1 MKFNSLFE
9 KENRKKMGDLFL
21 NIGATALF
29 NLVIQFALYP
39 YLNKTLG
46 KEMYGTALFMLS
58 LVAIASGSC
67 GTAANYSRLVSEQT
81 LRPSN
86 GDYNLFLLVG
96 GILCAAVGLFY
107 LWWIK
112 LLTPITAIL
121 FAALLIVTAFRYYS
135 DVEFK
140 LKTSFVRYFFFYLAI
155 SVGYLLG
162 LLVYRKTNQWMT
174 ALLTGEIFGLVYAA
188 FASRIYR
195 HPLLRPSQSFGLVL
209 KSISFLLLSNLLEN
223 LTLNADRLLLYSF
236 VDGTAVSVYY
246 TASLFGK
253 VVALLTVPVNSV
265 IISYLIRYDKELSKK
280 MWSVFTIGG
289 IVCGAICLG
298 ACLLF
303 SGLILPH
310 FYNDLYA
317 ASKPYLFP
325 AILSQI
331 LYFVSGVLLV
341 VLLRFRGEKKQFFLN
356 LGYAIVFFA
365 LTLIATYLFGLN
377 GFVWASLL
385 ANALRLAVVIPW
397 GFLPPRRK
405 AAPPPPEETEQS

>member
-1 MKFNSLFE
+1 MKFTSLFD
-9 KENRKKMGDLFL
+9 KESRRKIGDLCL
-21 NIGATALF
+21 NIGATALL
-29 NLVIQFALYP
+29 NIVIQFALYP
-39 YLNKTLG
+39 YLQHKLGDNTYGVTL
-46 KEMYGTALFMLS
+46 ALLS
-58 LVAIASGSC
+58 LVAITSGPC
-67 GTAANYSRLVSEQT
+67 GNAANYSRLVSEKN
-81 LRPSN
+81 LHPSN
-86 GDYNLFLLVG
+86 GDYNLFLLFSG
-96 GILCAAVGLFY
+96 LLCAVVGVFY
-107 LWWIK
+107 LWWIQ
-112 LLTPITAIL
+112 TITYLSAFL
-121 FAALLIVTAFRYYS
+121 FTILLIFTTFRNYS

-140 LKTSFVRYFFFYLAI
+140 LNTSFVRYFFFYFSI
-155 SVGYLLG
+155 SVGYILG
-162 LLVYRKTNQWMT
+162 LLIYQKTNQWIIIF
-174 ALLTGEIFGLVYAA
+174 LTGEAAGIIYAI
-188 FASRIYR
+188 FASKLYR
-195 HPLLRPSQSFGLVL
+195 RPVFRPSKNFRLVL
-209 KSISFLLLSNLLEN
+209 KSILFLLFSNLLEN
-223 LTLNADRLLLYSF
+223 LTLNADRLLLLALEG
-236 VDGTAVSVYY
+236 GTAVSIYY

-253 VVALLTVPVNSV
+253 IIALFVIPVNSV

>member
-1 MKFNSLFE
+1 M
-9 KENRKKMGDLFL
+9 
-21 NIGATALF
+21 ALE
-29 NLVIQFALYP
+29 
-39 YLNKTLG
+39 G
-46 KEMYGTALFMLS
+46 
-58 LVAIASGSC
+58 
-67 GTAANYSRLVSEQT
+67 
-81 LRPSN
+81 
-86 GDYNLFLLVG
+86 
-96 GILCAAVGLFY
+96 
-107 LWWIK
+107 
-112 LLTPITAIL
+112 
-121 FAALLIVTAFRYYS
+121 
-135 DVEFK
+135 
-140 LKTSFVRYFFFYLAI
+140 
-155 SVGYLLG
+155 
-162 LLVYRKTNQWMT
+162 
-174 ALLTGEIFGLVYAA
+174 
-188 FASRIYR
+188 
-195 HPLLRPSQSFGLVL
+195 
-209 KSISFLLLSNLLEN
+209 
-223 LTLNADRLLLYSF
+223 
-236 VDGTAVSVYY
+236 GTAVSIYY

-253 VVALLTVPVNSV
+253 IIALFVIPVNSV

-280 MWSVFTIGG
+280 MWSVFTLGG

-325 AILSQI
+325 AVLSQI